1 MFTLKRYYPVNLT
14 KIFKNL
20 YRGFKK
26 ESMLFRLSISNVS
39 LNQDEKVILNVAVKG
54 IKNQIIKYTPE
65 EIVFNDHLL
74 MEFSPCDVRSI
85 TYLSFAKHIGFST
98 EFPLIIKCQNFKKG
112 KTVFVFLNKF
122 TKEQFERNALEAYQD
137 YSLLNQLNKR
147 DMINV
152 ISTAVQEQSFND
164 FNNMREQ

>member
-1 MFTLKRYYPVNLT
+1 MFALKRYYPLHLT
-14 KIFKNL
+14 QIFKNL

-26 ESMLFRLSISNVS
+26 ESMLFRLSILDVS
-39 LNQDEKVILNVAVKG
+39 LNYEDKVILNVSVKG

-85 TYLSFAKHIGFST
+85 TYLSFAKHINFST
-98 EFPLIIKCQNFKKG
+98 ELPLIIKSQNFKKG
-112 KTVFVFLNKF
+112 KTVFIFFNKF
-122 TKEQFERNALEAYQD
+122 TKEQFERNAIEAYQD
-137 YSLLNQLNKR
+137 YNLLNQLNKR

-152 ISTAVQEQSFND
+152 VSTAVQEQSFND
-164 FNNMREQ
+164 FSNMR